1 MKITTLGM
9 WGGYPEAGEATSS
22 FLIEYEGTRLLFD
35 CGSAVLSTYLTMGTL
50 AELDAVLISH
60 YHPDHV
66 ADIGVLQ
73 HAAMIQ
79 TQLGNLSKMIP
90 IYAHTQDPN
99 EFEKLS
105 YKGMTEGKEVMEGN
119 SFEVGPFHI
128 SVCPTIHPVYCLA
141 YRIEAG
147 GKVAVFTAD
156 TQWTDDLVPFAQ
168 EADLL
173 VSEANVYP
181 QYAGKI
187 QGHMT
192 GEEAGKLAMQA
203 NVKRLV
209 LTHLPQYGDRTVL
222 VTEAQKRFAGPVEL
236 ASTKQVITL

>member
-35 CGSAVLSTYLTMGTL
+35 CGSAVLSMYLTMGTL
-50 AELDAVLISH
+50 EELDAVLISH

-79 TQLGNLSKMIP
+79 TQLGNLSKVIP
-90 IYAHTQDPN
+90 IYAHTEDPI

-105 YKGMTEGKEVMEGN
+105 YKGVTEGKEVMEGA
-119 SFEVGPFHI
+119 SFDIGPFHI

-168 EADLL
+168 HADLL

-187 QGHMT
+187 QGHLT
-192 GEEAGKLAMQA
+192 GEEAGKLAQQSD
-203 NVKRLV
+203 VKRLV
-209 LTHLPQYGDRTVL
+209 LTHLPQYGERSIL
-222 VTEAQKRFAGPVEL
+222 VSEAQKHYSGPVEL
-236 ASTKQVITL
+236 AATKQVITL

>member
-22 FLIEYEGTRLLFD
+22 FLLEYEGTRLLFD

-50 AELDAVLISH
+50 ADLDAVLISH

-79 TQLGNLSKMIP
+79 TQLGNLSKTIP
-90 IYAHTQDPN
+90 IYGHTQDTV

-105 YKGMTEGKEVMEGN
+105 YKGMTEGKEVMEGT